1 MQRKKW
7 KILAG
12 AVCFLTFFQSVN
24 AACDYDR
31 QVELMTQASNV
42 NITYEIGEFAT
53 GNQIESDDDPN
64 VEMVDEYETR
74 FKIDIYNLTPDIY
87 VEVKNNYTNETETYY
102 YDDSDE
108 GTITWYRLPED
119 FDHLVG
125 YTVTVYSNDTNC
137 RGDVLQILP
146 ELITPQFNYLANEAE
161 CRSLKNQGQTPY
173 YCEPYI
179 TTDLNMDYYEF
190 LEIANSELDKLEQAE
205 ADQTEDDNFWERYGY
220 IFLIVIIV
228 ILIGGIA
235 TVIVRRYKRSSIK

>member
-1 MQRKKW
+1 MQKKNL
-7 KILAG
+7 KILIG
-12 AVCFLTFFQSVN
+12 MLCFFTIFQR
-24 AACDYDR
+24 ADATCDYDR
-31 QVELMTQASNV
+31 QVALMTQASNV

-64 VEMVDEYETR
+64 GTMVDEYETR
-74 FKIDIYNLTPDIY
+74 FKIDVYNLTPDIFI
-87 VEVKNNYTNETETYY
+87 EVKNNYTNETETYY
-102 YDDSDE
+102 YDDSSE

-137 RGDVLQILP
+137 HGDVLQILP
-146 ELITPQFNYLANEAE
+146 ELITPQFNYFSTEAA
-161 CRSLKNQGQTPY
+161 CRNLKNQGQTPY
-173 YCEPYI
+173 YCEAYV
-179 TTDLNMDYYEF
+179 TTDLNMNYYEF
-190 LEIANSELDKLEQAE
+190 LEMANTELNKLEQEAE
-205 ADQTEDDNFWERYGY
+205 SQNNQENFWEKYGV